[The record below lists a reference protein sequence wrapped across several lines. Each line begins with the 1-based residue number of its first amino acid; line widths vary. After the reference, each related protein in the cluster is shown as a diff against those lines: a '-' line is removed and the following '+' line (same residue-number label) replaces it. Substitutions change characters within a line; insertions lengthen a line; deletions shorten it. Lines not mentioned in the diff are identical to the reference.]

1 MPKAIVIDDE
11 DAPRRRRSK
20 TTAADVDVER
30 NLVLR
35 VLLHSPK
42 DTVAGIV
49 AAAGIIAIIGNALFM
64 QRGHHPAPMFN
75 TPFPADVPAVKFV
88 VPAVPQAVAP
98 AANPLPRPR
107 PVEADP
113 KAAEPVRPAEPV
125 RAAPAP
131 RSSAAAPAHNDPVGD
146 LIVSNRRTMVVQR
159 ALTEFGYGQL
169 KPTGIVG
176 ADTTAAIQR
185 FERERKLPVTG
196 QISDRL
202 VRELG
207 VVTGRSIE

>member
-11 DAPRRRRSK
+11 EAPRRRRAK
-20 TTAADVDVER
+20 TPVADVEVER

-42 DTVAGIV
+42 DTVAGVV
-49 AAAGIIAIIGNALFM
+49 AAGAVLAILINALFM

-75 TPFPADVPAVKFV
+75 IPFPAQTPAAKFV
-88 VPAVPQAVAP
+88 APVAPQATNSVS
-98 AANPLPRPR
+98 NPLPRPR
-107 PVEADP
+107 PLEAESR
-113 KAAEPVRPAEPV
+113 AAEPARAVEPQRPA
-125 RAAPAP
+125 AAQ
-131 RSSAAAPAHNDPVGD
+131 RTAAPAHSDPVGD
-146 LIVSNRRTMVVQR
+146 LIVSNRRATAVQR

-176 ADTTAAIQR
+176 PDTTVAIQR

-202 VRELG
+202 VRELSAM
-207 VVTGRSIE
+207 TGRTIE

>member
-1 MPKAIVIDDE
+1 MPKAIVIDD
-11 DAPRRRRSK
+11 DAPRSRRSK
-20 TTAADVDVER
+20 AAAADVDVER

-35 VLLHSPK
+35 VLLRSPK

-49 AAAGIIAIIGNALFM
+49 AAAGIIAIVGNALFM

-75 TPFPADVPAVKFV
+75 TPFPAEAPAAKFV
-88 VPAVPQAVAP
+88 APAAPQAVAP

-107 PVEADP
+107 PLEADP
-113 KAAEPVRPAEPV
+113 KATEAVRPAEPM

-131 RSSAAAPAHNDPVGD
+131 RSGAAAPSHSDPVGD
-146 LIVSNRRTMVVQR
+146 LIVSNRRTMAVQR

-169 KPTGIVG
+169 KPTGNVG
-176 ADTTAAIQR
+176 SDTAAAIQR

-207 VVTGRSIE
+207 IVTGRSIE